1 MKNVS
6 WQNINKDEMLNRFQV
21 LSEELEDMG
30 VSMTIYLFG
39 SGLGMYHLG
48 KAYRMSQDI
57 DYQAEYMAVDPYIR
71 EVMEGLDIHE
81 IGGIMDIPP
90 LDELQVD
97 DVLKLGGLT
106 VVIPSIEDFALTKLL
121 SNREKDYE
129 DLRRYPILDSCDLKR
144 LRRMIKEYE
153 PYIPY
158 GNTSDWNFRYLDDL
172 IRERGIG
179 QKKRNEMQK

>member
-1 MKNVS
+1 MNA
-6 WQNINKDEMLNRFQV
+6 WQNIDRREMLKRLAFIGRK
-21 LSEELEDMG
+21 LEEKG
-30 VSMTIYLFG
+30 TSITIYLFG
-39 SGLGMYHLG
+39 SCLGMYHLDS
-48 KAYRMSQDI
+48 AYRMSPDI
-57 DYQAEYMAVDPYIR
+57 DYQTDSIISDADIR
-71 EVMEGLDIHE
+71 REFLKMDVHE

-144 LRRMIKEYE
+144 LRQMVEEYE

-172 IRERGIG
+172 VRERGIG

>member
-1 MKNVS
+1 MNA
-6 WQNINKDEMLNRFQV
+6 WQNIDRREMLKRLAFIGRK
-21 LSEELEDMG
+21 LEEKG
-30 VSMTIYLFG
+30 TSITIYLFG
-39 SGLGMYHLG
+39 SCLGMYHLDS
-48 KAYRMSQDI
+48 AYRMSQDI
-57 DYQAEYMAVDPYIR
+57 DYQTDSIISDADIR
-71 EVMEGLDIHE
+71 REFLKMDVHE

-144 LRRMIKEYE
+144 LRQMVKEYE

-172 IRERGIG
+172 VRERGIG

>member
-1 MKNVS
+1 MNA
-6 WQNINKDEMLNRFQV
+6 WQNIDRREMLKRLAFIGRK
-21 LSEELEDMG
+21 LEEKG
-30 VSMTIYLFG
+30 TSITIYLFG
-39 SGLGMYHLG
+39 SCLGMHHLDS
-48 KAYRMSQDI
+48 AYRMSQDI
-57 DYQAEYMAVDPYIR
+57 DYQTDSIISDADIR
-71 EVMEGLDIHE
+71 REFLKMDVHE

-129 DLRRYPILDSCDLKR
+129 DLRKYPILDSCDLKR
-144 LRRMIKEYE
+144 LHQMIEEYE

-158 GNTSDWNFRYLDDL
+158 GNTTDWNFRYLDNL
-172 IRERGIG
+172 VRERGIG
-179 QKKRNEMQK
+179 HKKRDEMQK